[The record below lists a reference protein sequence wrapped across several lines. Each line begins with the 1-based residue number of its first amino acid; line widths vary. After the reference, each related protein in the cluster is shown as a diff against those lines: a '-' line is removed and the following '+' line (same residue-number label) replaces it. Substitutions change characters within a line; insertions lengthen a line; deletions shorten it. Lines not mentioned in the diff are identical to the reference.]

1 MDSNKEIKYMEEER
15 THTFPNC
22 ETSGQEQ
29 IKHQDPIFV
38 ITLEL
43 DEGKPKQIQIYAD
56 SKPGELAFEFCKENN
71 LDFESLKNLKAQI
84 ENLMNQHMKE
94 DLIGSSGERN
104 EKDNIENVNSN
115 NLKALKD
122 SKQKKSVENN
132 DNSLNKK
139 AKDQYENK
147 KEINND
153 YHDEDKQCN
162 KEDNKITEIPLQK
175 QTNNITKNTYT
186 PLIHQNK
193 FNNNLSIQV
202 SKERNS
208 NKNPLSKTIIK
219 KNKGV
224 RPHKTTKLFPYEFT
238 ITDNRP
244 KMKTINVS
252 RGELKQ
258 SPSSTNHKQNFLI
271 SNQSVNSIKNKSVVV
286 NSNATSIS
294 RINTMS
300 SQSKIKNNIFERLF
314 KDSQIKKVAYRRP
327 CHFSN
332 TPGQRNNNVCVSNSN
347 TNISINTVSLFN
359 NIDYFF
365 EDSYARTY
373 KFKSGKV
380 INQNLPFKPNISPL
394 NVNSFSAKKNM
405 SNSRSNKS
413 CNNIDQQ
420 DSSYK
425 PKICSENNRIQTGKD
440 RYNNF
445 NTINGCGSKQS
456 FIRNNDSSN
465 LYKPLRD
472 RVIHSNPEESAYLEN
487 IRAAAF
493 ENLFLDLLFEE
504 IDKNANLTKENLSL
518 KIIPQNVQNDI
529 QIIIDNIIA
538 KNEMYSKDRF
548 INEMKILFN
557 NFSFEEKRNVINM
570 YKNKERDKS
579 VKISANFNRNYK
591 SNSPFLFNS
600 KTVSQIHSSRRSYSS
615 TKKREPLKII
625 REQRDNDKKRNFY
638 YVFS

>member
-1 MDSNKEIKYMEEER
+1 MELNKKIKYMEDER

-29 IKHQDPIFV
+29 TKQQDPIFV

-43 DEGKPKQIQIYAD
+43 EEGKPKQIQIYAD

-94 DLIGSSGERN
+94 DFVASSEKSR
-104 EKDNIENVNSN
+104 EKDSIENVKSN
-115 NLKALKD
+115 NVKALKE
-122 SKQKKSVENN
+122 SKQMEIVENN

-139 AKDQYENK
+139 SIEHNENK
-147 KEINND
+147 KEINNV
-153 YHDEDKQCN
+153 YSSEEAQ
-162 KEDNKITEIPLQK
+162 DNKGNNKIAEIHQQK
-175 QTNNITKNTYT
+175 ETKNTKSSYV

-202 SKERNS
+202 SREHKT

-224 RPHKTTKLFPYEFT
+224 RSNKTTKLFPYEFT

-244 KMKTINVS
+244 KMKTISVNK
-252 RGELKQ
+252 GELKQ
-258 SPSSTNHKQNFLI
+258 SPSSTNHKQNILI
-271 SNQSVNSIKNKSVVV
+271 SNQSVNSIKNKSVVL

-314 KDSQIKKVAYRRP
+314 KDSQIKRVAYRRP

-332 TPGQRNNNVCVSNSN
+332 TPGQRNSNVCPSNSN

-359 NIDYFF
+359 NMDNFF
-365 EDSYARTY
+365 EDNYSRSY

-380 INQNLPFKPNISPL
+380 INKNLPFKPNISPL
-394 NVNSFSAKKNM
+394 NINSLSAKKNM

-413 CNNIDQQ
+413 CHSINQQ

-425 PKICSENNRIQTGKD
+425 PKICSENSKIQTGKD

-445 NTINGCGSKQS
+445 NTINDYGLKQS
-456 FIRNNDSSN
+456 LICNSGSSN

-487 IRAAAF
+487 LRVGAF

-504 IDKNANLTKENLSL
+504 KDKNANLTKANISL

-529 QIIIDNIIA
+529 HIIIDNIMT
-538 KNEMYSKDRF
+538 KKEMYSKDRF

-557 NFSFEEKRNVINM
+557 NFSFEEKRNIINM
-570 YKNKERDKS
+570 YKNKEIDKS
-579 VKISANFNRNYK
+579 AKITSNFNRNYK

-600 KTVSQIHSSRRSYSS
+600 KTASQMHSSRRSYSS
-615 TKKREPLKII
+615 TKKRGPLKIF
-625 REQRDNDKKRNFY
+625 RDQRDNDKKRNFY